1 MSGSPLAMAIG
12 CLSVMLLAACR
23 TSGTMQG
30 GPATVPTER
39 IRAGE
44 PIPPLLDT
52 LAHRLLNVDLER
64 ARLSV
69 RYTPAHS
76 ELVALKQQ
84 REALCEALRRLPADP
99 TADARITARLL
110 HATEERLAGLTVE
123 RLVLLSRLTPQH
135 DDVRSL
141 DVLVGAVEAKR
152 EALRSPGASRNLRT
166 CS

>member
-1 MSGSPLAMAIG
+1 MAVAIG

-23 TSGTMQG
+23 AS
-30 GPATVPTER
+30 ATVQGPPAVATER
-39 IRAGE
+39 TGSGE

-69 RYTPAHS
+69 RYAPAHS
-76 ELVALKQQ
+76 DLVALTQKRQ
-84 REALCEALRRLPADP
+84 ALCEALRRLPANP
-99 TADARITARLL
+99 AADARITARLL

-141 DVLVGAVEAKR
+141 DVLIGAVEAKR
-152 EALRSPGASRNLRT
+152 ETLQSPGASRNLRT
-166 CS
+166 CN